1 MTLGKLQ
8 HRAAAC
14 PPLSPQWDRL
24 LLAGPCWTKRS
35 LVLTL
40 SSGLRLQTL
49 KRVAQA
55 VPRPPGFLAYDRLN
69 VSCPLP
75 GHNQA
80 APLMS
85 PTSGLCTVVQSKPPL
100 PLLLCLWFYPYLFSS
115 CHFNSL
121 QAFINYLTFAGHW
134 SRSWVCGGKT
144 DNKQT
149 GGLL

>member
-14 PPLSPQWDRL
+14 PPLSPQWNRL

-49 KRVAQA
+49 KCVAQA
-55 VPRPPGFLAYDRLN
+55 VPGPPGFLAYDRMN

-80 APLMS
+80 APPHVAHFWSLHC
-85 PTSGLCTVVQSKPPL
+85 CTEQPPL
-100 PLLLCLWFYPYLFSS
+100 PLLSCLWFYPYLFSS

-121 QAFINYLTFAGHW
+121 QAFINYLTFARHW
-134 SRSWVCGGKT
+134 SRSWVCGGE
-144 DNKQT
+144 
-149 GGLL
+149 